1 MAYRASE
8 SEFSRF
14 ALISLLRR
22 VGNVEKVKGRLCSLS
37 TRRVTLVHD
46 FIRNGNRFAWSTRI
60 DRRICRFDF
69 PLTARTS
76 KIRPIPAPRR
86 PLHVQKPRGSRVPS
100 ANRCSSAALRS
111 PKKEE
116 RRRRSRALMGK
127 HKEPRCGGSR
137 DKIKN
142 EGSERK
148 RIEER
153 QKASAFQGKWTTRI
167 ARDRQFKFVSPLEK
181 SER

>member
-22 VGNVEKVKGRLCSLS
+22 VGNVGKVKGRLRSLS
-37 TRRVTLVHD
+37 TRRVTLVRD

-86 PLHVQKPRGSRVPS
+86 PLHVQKPRGSRVSS
-100 ANRCSSAALRS
+100 ANRCSSASRIAFS
-111 PKKEE
+111 EE
-116 RRRRSRALMGK
+116 GRTERTFAMRALMGK
-127 HKEPRCGGSR
+127 HKEPRRGGSH
-137 DKIKN
+137 DKIKKEVKRRKWKKEN
-142 EGSERK
+142 RRETEGK
-148 RIEER
+148 RISGKVNDENR
-153 QKASAFQGKWTTRI
+153 SRSAI
-167 ARDRQFKFVSPLEK
+167 
-181 SER
+181 